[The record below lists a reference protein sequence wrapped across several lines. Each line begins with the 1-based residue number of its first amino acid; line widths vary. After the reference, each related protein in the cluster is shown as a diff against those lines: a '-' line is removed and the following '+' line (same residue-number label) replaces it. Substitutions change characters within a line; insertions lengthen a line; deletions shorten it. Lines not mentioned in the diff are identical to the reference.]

1 MPKKWLTS
9 AARPY
14 LSDHMLHFVHS
25 PHRYYITFT
34 ETWKSIQ
41 IRCRNIRSEKLYN
54 GDPGI
59 KSHMQCK
66 WGFAIQMSQN
76 NIFSCD
82 SAKKV
87 THLCCQ
93 AFSDWSY
100 ASFCTLTSS
109 ILHNFYKILETD
121 SNPMQKDKKSEKLY
135 NADQGTKSHTVVM
148 QCKWGF
154 AIQISQHKIFYAKKV
169 THLCWHASSHWS
181 YASFCTFS
189 SFILHDFYGI

>member
-14 LSDHMLHFVHS
+14 LSDYMLHFVHS
-25 PHRYYITFT
+25 AHRDYITFT
-34 ETWKSIQ
+34 ESWKPIQ
-41 IRCRNIRSEKLYN
+41 IRCRNIRSEKLCN

-121 SNPMQKDKKSEKLY
+121 SNPMQKYKIWKAMQWGSRHKKSYAVQMRFCNTNESKLY
-135 NADQGTKSHTVVM
+135 IFLWFCQKSD
-148 QCKWGF
+148 
-154 AIQISQHKIFYAKKV
+154 
-169 THLCWHASSHWS
+169 
-181 YASFCTFS
+181 SFVLPGLFWLIIC
-189 SFILHDFYGI
+189 FILYSHLIDIT